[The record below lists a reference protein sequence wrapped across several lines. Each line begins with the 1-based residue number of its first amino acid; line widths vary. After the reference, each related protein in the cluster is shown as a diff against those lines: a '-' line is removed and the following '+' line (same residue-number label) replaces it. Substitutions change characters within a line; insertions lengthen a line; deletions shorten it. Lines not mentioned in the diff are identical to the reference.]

1 MYRQGPD
8 VQSSQSKLHGQVQGG
23 GGGRDRGLRGQ
34 GGGEEVIEGPRDCD
48 RGLGLRK

>member
-1 MYRQGPD
+1 MCKVHKANSTGKSRE
-8 VQSSQSKLHGQVQGG
+8 V